1 MSADTKK
8 NSRVLSIL
16 IVAMLILLTSGICSA
31 QDSEANAAA
40 EAESLER
47 SAGSALNND
56 EVRSIVE
63 AAVTKRIRPLVR
75 EIRRLEE
82 QVWLHDIL
90 GGIGYIAGLA
100 GLAFYF
106 LGVRRKGK
114 LKGEGR

>member
-1 MSADTKK
+1 MNADTKK
-8 NSRVLSIL
+8 NSRVLFML
-16 IVAMLILLTSGICSA
+16 VAAMLILLTTGICSA
-31 QDSEANAAA
+31 QDSGVGAAA
-40 EAESLER
+40 EVESLER
-47 SAGSALNND
+47 QAGSALNND

-63 AAVTKRIRPLVR
+63 AAVAKRIRPLVR

-106 LGVRRKGK
+106 LGVRRKEK